1 VGGTTTPTLQIGL
14 LELDELP
21 SVLEIEN
28 LSFPT
33 PWSLSSFRYEML
45 ENPYA
50 SLFGARMAGVPGVV
64 GFACAWVIDQEMK
77 INNLAV
83 HPRWRSQGVGGRLLD
98 HLLEFAR
105 RQGCL
110 EASLEV
116 RPSNQ
121 AALRLYSRIGFVP
134 IGRRKAYYS
143 DTHEDAVVMLC
154 RLGLRSG
161 R

>member
-1 VGGTTTPTLQIGL
+1 
-14 LELDELP
+14 
-21 SVLEIEN
+21 
-28 LSFPT
+28 
-33 PWSLSSFRYEML
+33 ML

-50 SLFGARMAGVPGVV
+50 SLFGARMAGSAGVV

-83 HPRWRSQGVGGRLLD
+83 HPRWRNQGVAGHLLD

-110 EASLEV
+110 EATLEV

-121 AALRLYSRIGFVP
+121 AALRLYSRSGFVP

-143 DTHEDAVVMLC
+143 DTHEDAVVMLY
-154 RLGLRSG
+154 RLGPQSG